1 LTGKTS
7 KLSKTVIIVYAKV
20 IGFDGDGKIVNYSLT
35 KKTIENTVKMST
47 KLLTFIDMGGDT
59 KYIKFLVPGFL
70 SQYPVNQP
78 IIFI

>member
-1 LTGKTS
+1 M
-7 KLSKTVIIVYAKV
+7 

-70 SQYPVNQP
+70 S
-78 IIFI
+78 